1 MRQVSALAKLVPAKA
16 NAAQHQQLRKRR
28 VVGDNT
34 SNGGI
39 AARHQQRQRK
49 HPIKIT
55 LAIRLYPE
63 ASHQNGRFDTDGMV
77 FMYLLL

>member
-16 NAAQHQQLRKRR
+16 NAAQ
-28 VVGDNT
+28 
-34 SNGGI
+34 
-39 AARHQQRQRK
+39 HQQRQRK